1 MYDLAISADGGKLA
15 SVSPAA
21 GVNDIRVWDLT
32 TYQEIRRFT
41 PRRGQVF
48 TAAFSPDGR
57 YLATAGRVRDVQGAL
72 ESGEFQLWDLE
83 SGREL
88 RSFTGH
94 TLVVG
99 RLAFSPDGRT
109 LATGS
114 GDNTVR
120 LWEVATGGER
130 SRFTG
135 HSTYIS
141 SLAFAPDG
149 RKLAAAS
156 DDAPV
161 YIWDVVGLA
170 QPPRPVTPTDLE
182 FAWENLASSDAKI
195 AFQSICRLVALRGVA
210 VDLLLKQ
217 RLKPATLIESKSVQE
232 LIRQLEGPRFADRQK
247 AVSELEKL
255 GDRAAAELRTAVK
268 KPLADE
274 VRQDLQRL
282 LDQIEAGT
290 PETLRAI
297 RVVEVLEHIATPAAR
312 EHLKVLAA
320 GQPGAEPTVAAAAA
334 LKRLSK

>member
-1 MYDLAISADGGKLA
+1 MV
-15 SVSPAA
+15 SVSPIGNAA
-21 GVNDIRVWDLT
+21 GENTIRVWDLT

-57 YLATAGRVRDVQGAL
+57 YLATAGRVRDIQEAVNN
-72 ESGEFQLWDLE
+72 GEVQLWDVE
-83 SGREL
+83 TGREL
-88 RSFTGH
+88 RSMTGH
-94 TLVVG
+94 TRVVM
-99 RLAFSPDGRT
+99 RLAFSPDGRM

-130 SRFTG
+130 HRFTG

-161 YIWDVVGLA
+161 YIWDVFGLA

-182 FAWENLASSDAKI
+182 LAWTNLESSDAKV
-195 AFQSICRLVALRGVA
+195 AFQAICRLVAVRDVA
-210 VDLLLKQ
+210 VNLLLKQ
-217 RLKPATLIESKSVQE
+217 RLQPATRIESKSVQE
-232 LIRQLEGPRFADRQK
+232 LIRQLASPRFADRQK

-255 GDRAAAELRTAVK
+255 GDRAAVELRTAAK
-268 KPLADE
+268 KALTAE
-274 VRQDLQRL
+274 VRQALQRL
-282 LDQIEAGT
+282 LDGIEAGT

-297 RVVEVLEHIATPAAR
+297 RAVEVLEHIATPAAR
-312 EHLKVLAA
+312 EHLKTLAA
-320 GQPGAEPTVAAAAA
+320 GQPGAEPTVAATAA
-334 LKRLSK
+334 LKRLGQ

>member
-1 MYDLAISADGGKLA
+1 
-15 SVSPAA
+15 
-21 GVNDIRVWDLT
+21 
-32 TYQEIRRFT
+32 
-41 PRRGQVF
+41 
-48 TAAFSPDGR
+48 
-57 YLATAGRVRDVQGAL
+57 
-72 ESGEFQLWDLE
+72 
-83 SGREL
+83 
-88 RSFTGH
+88 
-94 TLVVG
+94 
-99 RLAFSPDGRT
+99 
-109 LATGS
+109 
-114 GDNTVR
+114 
-120 LWEVATGGER
+120 
-130 SRFTG
+130 RFTG

-282 LDQIEAGT
+282 LDQIEAG
-290 PETLRAI
+290 
-297 RVVEVLEHIATPAAR
+297 
-312 EHLKVLAA
+312 
-320 GQPGAEPTVAAAAA
+320 
-334 LKRLSK
+334 